1 MTIGDPCP
9 SLPLWPPVWEKGGG
23 GGVILC
29 ANEVTGSPD
38 IIKEYL

>member
-9 SLPLWPPVWEKGGG
+9 NLPLWPPVWEKGG

-38 IIKEYL
+38 IIKE